1 MTPSRGER
9 AGLPRVLAAVL
20 TCILLVGCG
29 QDPEEEYSSGADGSQ
44 QGMVVIPELSDNARL
59 GEAIFAANCAECHGA
74 DAAGSSQGP
83 PLVHK
88 IYEPG
93 HHGDLSFHLA
103 VRQGVRQH
111 HWSFGNMDPRPDVDT
126 QDIDKI
132 VCYVRELQFA
142 NGIFAD
148 PDGLVACQ
156 S

>member
-1 MTPSRGER
+1 MTPSRRER
-9 AGLPRVLAAVL
+9 AVLPRLLAVTL

-29 QDPEEEYSSGADGSQ
+29 EGPEEEYSSGAEASQ
-44 QGMVVIPELSDNARL
+44 QGPVITPELSDKARL
-59 GEAIFAANCAECHGA
+59 GEAVFAANCAECHGA

-111 HWSFGNMDPRPDVDT
+111 HWSFGDMDPRPDVDT

-142 NGIFAD
+142 NGIFSD